1 MQRNLTIR
9 ESYTQNKLR
18 KKMLLLFNEIDEEIC
33 TLEDRVTTLERTVVS
48 RDDLERIKKDIIKK
62 IKKL

>member
-48 RDDLERIKKDIIKK
+48 RDDLERIKKEIIKK

>member
-1 MQRNLTIR
+1 
-9 ESYTQNKLR
+9 
-18 KKMLLLFNEIDEEIC
+18 MLLLFNEIDEEIC

-62 IKKL
+62 IRKL